1 MLHPTGELV
10 VPGRGVAA
18 FNVITV
24 EHAEAIVSGA
34 ESAGL
39 PVILQFSENAVK
51 FHGGRLAPI
60 AAAARAVAAASAV
73 PVTLHRDHVEDL
85 ALLEPAFDNGFGS
98 VMVDAS
104 KLPYDEN
111 VATTA

>member
-24 EHAEAIVSGA
+24 EHAEAIVTGA

-39 PVILQFSENAVK
+39 PVILQISENAVK

-73 PVTLHRDHVEDL
+73 PVALHLDHVEDL
-85 ALLEPAFDNGFGS
+85 ALL
-98 VMVDAS
+98 
-104 KLPYDEN
+104 
-111 VATTA
+111 